1 MKFFL
6 KKIKKQVAL
15 NMYLEAVP
23 SDPSLKSNVNQNKS
37 QRKRKNEK
45 KNVRSRFV
53 IFFFVTSNGQT
64 IMVEKLNRAITNH
77 FN

>member
-15 NMYLEAVP
+15 NTYLEAVP
-23 SDPSLKSNVNQNKS
+23 SDPSLKSNVNQNKN

-45 KNVRSRFV
+45 KMSEADLLS
-53 IFFFVTSNGQT
+53 FF
-64 IMVEKLNRAITNH
+64 L
-77 FN
+77 